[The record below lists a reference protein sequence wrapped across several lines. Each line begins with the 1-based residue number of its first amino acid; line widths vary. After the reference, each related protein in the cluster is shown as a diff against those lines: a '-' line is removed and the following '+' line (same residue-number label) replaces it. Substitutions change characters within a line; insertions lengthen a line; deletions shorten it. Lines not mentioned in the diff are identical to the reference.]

1 MRIELEERY
10 CEMLLDI
17 KYHEDIIKKLRK
29 RMQENETKILELKLA
44 MSSDELSM
52 LDHYEQIKELREK
65 SDIIADR
72 IKEDFIY

>member
-44 MSSDELSM
+44 MFSDELSM